1 MLRTVFV
8 VILLAIGWGF
18 ALQSALYALGL
29 YLWIAY
35 FRPESWAWSD
45 IFSTL
50 NLSYFAGA
58 YLLLRTFL
66 AGTPIRFT
74 MRSSLLFVYLAW
86 ALLSTTQGL
95 HYDYSMPYW
104 QEFAKAVIISY
115 LITIL
120 VQTTADLRFVLM
132 VITFSLGFEAVKQG
146 WLQLLLNPGEPNGN
160 RIPFLGDN
168 NLVAVGMAM
177 LLPVI
182 AALAATSTGWLKRLF
197 QFMSVG
203 VLYRA
208 VSTYSR
214 GGLLALGA
222 LGGMHF
228 WRSPNKLRTV
238 AAFVILLAVVVP
250 VLPQAYWDRMATIAA
265 PADERDA
272 SQTGRLHFWQVASAM
287 ASDHPVL
294 GVGHRGYE
302 AAYDTYDWSQGEQG
316 RRRAVHSAWFG
327 VLAEAGYPGLLIYVA
342 IVVSSL
348 FACRRVRKSAARGE
362 VSDELGAYARA
373 LETGLVAFIIGG
385 SFVSFQ
391 YCEMLWHYFGLT
403 MALERVAVR
412 VAAEERAR
420 LEMPQT
426 EPAAPAAEPEPEFAW
441 G

>member
-8 VILLAIGWGF
+8 VIALAIGWGF

-45 IFSTL
+45 IFTTL

-58 YLLLRTFL
+58 YLLLRTVL
-66 AGTPIRFT
+66 AGTPIRLT
-74 MRSSLLFVYLAW
+74 TRSSLLFLYLAW

-95 HYDYSMPYW
+95 NYDYSMPYW

-146 WLQLLLNPGEPNGN
+146 WLQLLLNPGEANGN

-222 LGGMHF
+222 LGGMHL

-238 AAFVILLAVVVP
+238 AAFVVLLAVVVP

-287 ASDHPVL
+287 ASDHPIL
-294 GVGHRGYE
+294 GIGHRGYE

-342 IVVSSL
+342 IVVSSF

-362 VSDELGAYARA
+362 VPDELGAYARA

-412 VAAEERAR
+412 AVAEARAR
-420 LEMPQT
+420 LETPHA